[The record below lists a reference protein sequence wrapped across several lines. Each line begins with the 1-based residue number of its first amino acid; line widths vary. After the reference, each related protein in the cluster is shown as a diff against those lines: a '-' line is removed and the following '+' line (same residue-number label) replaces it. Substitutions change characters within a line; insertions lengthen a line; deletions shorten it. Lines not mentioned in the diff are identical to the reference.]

1 MLMSIPEATGRN
13 CPLFYA
19 SMLGYAVQERFGNVS
34 CRASDC
40 PMWRWDDPDI
50 PFRGYCGLAGRPEK
64 LAGGGCCNDRS

>member
-13 CPLFYA
+13 CPLLYA
-19 SMLGYAVQERFGNVS
+19 AMLGAAVRESDGDAY
-34 CRASDC
+34 CRVSDC